1 MSKKTVKIGDFCR
14 KLMLEGKAPEEVI
27 KRAKKKVV
35 NGEHIG
41 KNVNAKHIAWYAW
54 DMRKESSNHYQ
65 EDLPTIYQ
73 K

>member
-14 KLMLEGKAPEEVI
+14 ELMLDGVSPKEVI
-27 KRAKKKVV
+27 KRANKRK
-35 NGEHIG
+35 NG

-54 DMRKESSNHYQ
+54 DMRKESSNHYTK
-65 EDLPTIYQ
+65 DLPEIYA